1 MARRVAGVKER
12 HFATRAPWRAWLERH
27 HASEAGLWVVYYKP
41 AKGISYAESVEEAL
55 CFGWIDTT
63 IRRLDDKRYARK
75 FCPRVSTGH
84 WSAINIER
92 VRRLKREGRMTAAGL
107 AKMDNCVRPYV
118 PLAKRRMSIPADFRL
133 ALGRNAKARDNFARL
148 APSYRRHYV
157 AWIATAKKE
166 KTRARRLRE
175 ALTML
180 AKNKKLGMK

>member
-1 MARRVAGVKER
+1 VKQK
-12 HFATRAPWRAWLERH
+12 HFATRAAWREWLARN
-27 HASEAGLWVVYYKP
+27 HAAEPGLWLVYYKP
-41 AKGISYAESVEEAL
+41 ASGISYDESVGEAL

-84 WSAINIER
+84 WSAINLAR

-107 AKMDNCVRPYV
+107 AKMEKGVRAYV
-118 PLAKRRMSIPADFRL
+118 PLTQRRIAVPPDLRAAL
-133 ALGRNAKARDNFARL
+133 ARNAKARENFERL

-157 AWIATAKKE
+157 AWIATGKKAQ
-166 KTRARRLRE
+166 TRARRVRE
-175 ALTML
+175 ALALL